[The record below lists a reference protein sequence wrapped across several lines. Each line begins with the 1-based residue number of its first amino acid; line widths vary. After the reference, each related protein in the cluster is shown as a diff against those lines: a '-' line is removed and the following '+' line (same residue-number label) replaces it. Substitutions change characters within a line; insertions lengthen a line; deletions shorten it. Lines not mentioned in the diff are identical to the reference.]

1 MDIWI
6 QHGVNALSLGG
17 TYALLALG
25 LAIVWS
31 VVGLVNFAHGDLMT
45 ITGYT
50 LYFILAAGLGI
61 EFAVLA
67 AIPVTILAAMT
78 MERVAFRPV
87 RNTNYSTTLLTSFA
101 VSAIL
106 QVAFQNLISARP
118 QTIVTPSALTRIVEI
133 AGIQVGMLQITSI
146 GVTIVMLIAL
156 SLFIRKSVYGMAMRA
171 AAENFSVTRLMGVR
185 ANSVIAVTFALSGL
199 LAGVAAVLWIAQ
211 RSSVDPLMGSV
222 PVLKAFIAVVV
233 GGLGRL
239 SGAVVGGFF
248 LAAVEIALRAGLPI
262 EWADYRD
269 AIALF
274 IVIMVLVVRPDGLL
288 GAGRQ
293 TVIR

>member
-1 MDIWI
+1 MEIWI
-6 QHGVNALSLGG
+6 EHLGNALSLGG

-31 VVGLVNFAHGDLMT
+31 VVGLVNFAHGELMT

-50 LYFILAAGLGI
+50 IFFLLAAGIGI
-61 EFAVLA
+61 EFAVIA
-67 AIPVTILAAMT
+67 AIPVTMLAAMT

-118 QTIVTPSALTRIVEI
+118 QTIVMPSALTRIVDFGGFHI
-133 AGIQVGMLQITSI
+133 GMLQLTSI
-146 GVTIVMLIAL
+146 VVTIVMLVAL
-156 SLFIRKSVYGMAMRA
+156 SIFLRRSVYGMAMRS
-171 AAENFSVTRLMGVR
+171 AAENFSVTRLMGVK
-185 ANSVIAVTFALSGL
+185 ANSVIAVTFALSGM
-199 LAGVAAVLWIAQ
+199 LAGVAAILWVAQ

-222 PVLKAFIAVVV
+222 PILKAFIAVVV

-248 LAAVEIALRAGLPI
+248 LAAIEIGLRASLPI

-269 AIALF
+269 SIVLF
-274 IVIMVLVVRPDGLL
+274 IVIAVLVVRPNGLL
-288 GAGRQ
+288 GNRLTA
-293 TVIR
+293 IR

>member
-6 QHGVNALSLGG
+6 EHLGNALSLGG

-31 VVGLVNFAHGDLMT
+31 VVGLVNFAHGELMT

-50 LYFILAAGLGI
+50 IFFLLAAGIGI
-61 EFAVLA
+61 EFAVIA
-67 AIPVTILAAMT
+67 AIPVAMLAAMT
-78 MERVAFRPV
+78 MERIAFRPV

-118 QTIVTPSALTRIVEI
+118 QTIVMPRALTRVVDFGFFHI
-133 AGIQVGMLQITSI
+133 GMLQLTSI
-146 GVTIVMLIAL
+146 VVTIVMLIGL
-156 SLFIRKSVYGMAMRA
+156 SIFLRRSVYGMAMRS

-185 ANSVIAVTFALSGL
+185 ANSVIAVTFALSGM
-199 LAGVAAVLWIAQ
+199 LAGVAAILWVGQ

-248 LAAVEIALRAGLPI
+248 LAAIEIGLRASLPI

-269 AIALF
+269 SIVLF
-274 IVIMVLVVRPDGLL
+274 IVIGVLVVRPNGLL
-288 GAGRQ
+288 GNRLTA
-293 TVIR
+293 IR

>member
-1 MDIWI
+1 MDLWI

-31 VVGLVNFAHGDLMT
+31 VVGLVNFAHGELMT
-45 ITGYT
+45 ITGYS
-50 LYFILAAGLGI
+50 LYFTIAAGLGI

-78 MERVAFRPV
+78 MERIAFRPV
-87 RNTNYSTTLLTSFA
+87 RNTSYSTTLLTSFA

-118 QTIVTPSALTRIVEI
+118 QTIITPSALTRIVEI
-133 AGIQVGMLQITSI
+133 GGIQIGMLQITSI
-146 GVTIVMLIAL
+146 GVTIVMLIVL

>member
-6 QHGVNALSLGG
+6 EHLGNALSLGG

-31 VVGLVNFAHGDLMT
+31 VVGLVNFAHGELMT

-50 LYFILAAGLGI
+50 IFFLLAAGIGI
-61 EFAVLA
+61 EFAVIA
-67 AIPVTILAAMT
+67 AVPVAMLAAMT

-118 QTIVTPSALTRIVEI
+118 QTIVMPGALTRVIDFGFFHI
-133 AGIQVGMLQITSI
+133 GMLQITSI
-146 GVTIVMLIAL
+146 VVTIVMLAAL
-156 SLFIRKSVYGMAMRA
+156 TIFLRRSVYGMAMRS
-171 AAENFSVTRLMGVR
+171 AAENFSVTRLMGVK
-185 ANSVIAVTFALSGL
+185 ANSVIAVTFALSGM
-199 LAGVAAVLWIAQ
+199 LAGVAAILWVAQ

-248 LAAVEIALRAGLPI
+248 LAAIEIGLRASLPI
-262 EWADYRD
+262 EYADYRD
-269 AIALF
+269 SIALF
-274 IVIMVLVVRPDGLL
+274 IVIAVLVVRPNGLL
-288 GAGRQ
+288 GNRL

>member
-1 MDIWI
+1 MEIWI
-6 QHGVNALSLGG
+6 EHLGNALSLGG

-31 VVGLVNFAHGDLMT
+31 VVGLVNFAHGELMT

-50 LYFILAAGLGI
+50 IFFLLAAGIGI
-61 EFAVLA
+61 EFAVIA
-67 AIPVTILAAMT
+67 AIPVAMLAAMT

-118 QTIVTPSALTRIVEI
+118 QTIVMPSALTRIVDFGGFHI
-133 AGIQVGMLQITSI
+133 GMLQLTSI
-146 GVTIVMLIAL
+146 VVTIVMLVAL
-156 SLFIRKSVYGMAMRA
+156 SIFLRRSVYGMAMRS
-171 AAENFSVTRLMGVR
+171 AAENFSVTRLMGVK
-185 ANSVIAVTFALSGL
+185 ANSVIAVTFALSGM
-199 LAGVAAVLWIAQ
+199 LAGVAAILWVAQ

-222 PVLKAFIAVVV
+222 PILKAFIAVVV

-248 LAAVEIALRAGLPI
+248 LAAIEIGLRASLPI

-269 AIALF
+269 SIVLF
-274 IVIMVLVVRPDGLL
+274 IVIAVLVVRPNGLL
-288 GAGRQ
+288 GNRLTA
-293 TVIR
+293 IR

>member
-1 MDIWI
+1 MEIWI
-6 QHGVNALSLGG
+6 EHLGNALSLGG

-31 VVGLVNFAHGDLMT
+31 VVGLVNFAHGELMT

-50 LYFILAAGLGI
+50 IFFLLATGIGI
-61 EFAVLA
+61 EFAVIA
-67 AIPVTILAAMT
+67 AIPVTMLAAMT

-118 QTIVTPSALTRIVEI
+118 QTIVMPSALTRIVDLGGFHI
-133 AGIQVGMLQITSI
+133 GMLQLTSI
-146 GVTIVMLIAL
+146 VVTIVMLVAL
-156 SLFIRKSVYGMAMRA
+156 SIFLRRSVYGMAMRS
-171 AAENFSVTRLMGVR
+171 AAENFSVTRLMGVK
-185 ANSVIAVTFALSGL
+185 ANSVIAVTFALSGM
-199 LAGVAAVLWIAQ
+199 LAGVAAILWVAQ

-248 LAAVEIALRAGLPI
+248 LAAIEIGLRASLPI

-269 AIALF
+269 SIVLF
-274 IVIMVLVVRPDGLL
+274 IVIAVLVVRPNGLL
-288 GAGRQ
+288 GNRL
-293 TVIR
+293 TTIR

>member
-6 QHGVNALSLGG
+6 EHLGNALSLGG

-31 VVGLVNFAHGDLMT
+31 VVGLVNFAHGELMT

-50 LYFILAAGLGI
+50 IFFLLAAGIGI
-61 EFAVLA
+61 EFAVIA
-67 AIPVTILAAMT
+67 AIPVAMLAAMT

-118 QTIVTPSALTRIVEI
+118 QTIVMPSALTRIVDFGFFHI
-133 AGIQVGMLQITSI
+133 GMLQLTSI
-146 GVTIVMLIAL
+146 VVTIVMLIGL
-156 SLFIRKSVYGMAMRA
+156 SIFLRRSVYGMAMRS
-171 AAENFSVTRLMGVR
+171 AAENFSVTRLMGVK
-185 ANSVIAVTFALSGL
+185 ANSVIAVTFALSGM
-199 LAGVAAVLWIAQ
+199 LAGVAAILWVAQ

-248 LAAVEIALRAGLPI
+248 LAAIEIGLRASLPI
-262 EWADYRD
+262 EYADYRD
-269 AIALF
+269 SIVLF
-274 IVIMVLVVRPDGLL
+274 IVIGVLVVRPNGLL
-288 GAGRQ
+288 GNRLTA
-293 TVIR
+293 IR